1 MTPLSRRRFL
11 IAAAPV
17 LGATPLLR
25 HLLPEDAARAGN
37 LAGEGHSSHAGRG
50 LEAPGA
56 RGENEGLLI
65 PAPAEPARRGRVRE
79 VELVAENREIEVAKG
94 VRFPAWTYN
103 GSVPGPVVRA
113 TEGDLL
119 RIRFRNDGTHP
130 HSIHFHGIHPPRMD
144 GVLDPVAPG
153 ESFTYEFE
161 ARPYGMQL
169 YHCHTGPLAQHI
181 QRGLYGAFII
191 DPPEPKP
198 PAQELVMMLSGF
210 DLDGD
215 ERNEVYAVN
224 GRAFYYDKYPVVVKR
239 SETVRIYLA
248 NLTEYDPVNSFHLHG
263 EFFRLYRTGSTDH
276 HEYTDTVVLGQG
288 ERCIIEIDFHHKGLY
303 MFHAHQSKLA
313 ERGWMGWFNVVDTD
327 AEAAGAAV
335 ALNGYADEL
344 ARCDPCVN
352 EIGAKALLKY

>member
-79 VELVAENREIEVAKG
+79 VELVAENREIEVANC

-352 EIGAKALLKY
+352 EIDAKALLKY